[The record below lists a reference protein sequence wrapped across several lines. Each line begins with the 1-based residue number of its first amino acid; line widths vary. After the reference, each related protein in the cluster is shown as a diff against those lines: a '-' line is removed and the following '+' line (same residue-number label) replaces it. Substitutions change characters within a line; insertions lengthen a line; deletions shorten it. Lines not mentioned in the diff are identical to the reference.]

1 MTDRMAFS
9 ISEDDKSQNVAY
21 NNPDFFCYADKNVYP
36 KNVNCVIP
44 EHWHEDL
51 EILYVL
57 EGHLDGIVNG
67 ETFHLEPNEGILIN
81 CKRIH
86 ANHSRLGDTCVFYCI
101 LLHPAYLRVSTFIDR
116 KFTSPVIG
124 PNSFDYI
131 IINDNDWT
139 CSIAKD
145 IKGLF
150 SLDSEAN
157 VELKILETSYRML
170 DLLCQ
175 KYKPS
180 LYQTNTERAYSDTF
194 KNMVQ
199 FIREHYTEKITL
211 DNIASS
217 GNVGKTLCT
226 KIFKN
231 YTSKTPVDYLISL
244 RIAKGIELLSK
255 SSLSITDIAYATG
268 FNSASH
274 FTKTFREQVGCT
286 PHDFKKTT
294 PITDYML
301 SYM

>member
-1 MTDRMAFS
+1 MTNGMAFS
-9 ISEDDKSQNVAY
+9 MSEDDKSQNVSY
-21 NNPDFFCYADKNVYP
+21 NNPDFFCYADQNTYP
-36 KNVNCVIP
+36 KHLNCVIP
-44 EHWHEDL
+44 EHWHEDI
-51 EILYVL
+51 EILYVI
-57 EGHLDGIVNG
+57 EGTLDGIVNG
-67 ETFHLEPNEGILIN
+67 QTFHLNSGEGILIN
-81 CKRIH
+81 SKRIH
-86 ANHSRLGDTCVFYCI
+86 ANHSSLGDTCTFYCI
-101 LLHPAYLRVSTFIDR
+101 LLHPAYLRASNYIDR
-116 KFTSPVIG
+116 IYTGPILG

-139 CSIAKD
+139 KNIAVD
-145 IKGLF
+145 IKALF
-150 SLDSEAN
+150 KLDSNAN
-157 VELKILETSYRML
+157 IELKILESAYRIL

-175 KYKPS
+175 EYKPS
-180 LYQTNTERAYSDTF
+180 LYQTNTEKAYSDTF

-199 FIREHYTEKITL
+199 FIREHYTDKITL

-255 SSLSITDIAYATG
+255 SNLSITDIAYATG

-274 FTKTFREQVGCT
+274 FTKTFREQIGCT